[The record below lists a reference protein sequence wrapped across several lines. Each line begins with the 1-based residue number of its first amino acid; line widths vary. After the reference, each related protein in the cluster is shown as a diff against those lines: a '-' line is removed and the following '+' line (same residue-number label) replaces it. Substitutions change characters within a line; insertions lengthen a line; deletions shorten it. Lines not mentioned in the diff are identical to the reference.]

1 MFLFLLFFV
10 VCILSYMMYYI
21 ILYDVLYDVLY
32 YIIWCTILY
41 YMMYSIYII
50 YAINYNNDIIKQRIT
65 NIVKILTTF
74 LCSGFSSRLSSIPH
88 LIAVKSCNK
97 LLNLQVEWNR
107 DRKGKKYNILR
118 ELSTGLVK
126 ADLVFGSFN
135 LISIKVI
142 NDMLF
147 IYFFSKGEL
156 MVLLDLQTSS
166 WPPFKSATLRPLESS
181 PLWTWG
187 GRKMWGRW
195 EEGKRRLRGGKKE
208 DVRRERREG
217 GRWEEGKRRMW
228 GEREEGGRK
237 VRGGKKEGEEGV
249 RNKGKEW
256 NCYWDSS
263 IWKRWVFV
271 EILRNIEEK

>member
-10 VCILSYMMYYI
+10 VCIIS
-21 ILYDVLYDVLY
+21 
-32 YIIWCTILY
+32 WCTILY
-41 YMMYSIYII
+41 YMMYYINII

-187 GRKMWGRW
+187 ERKMWGRW
-195 EEGKRRLRGGKKE
+195 EEGKRKVRGGREEGERREKGGCE
-208 DVRRERREG
+208 ERERREG

-271 EILRNIEEK
+271 EILRNIEEI